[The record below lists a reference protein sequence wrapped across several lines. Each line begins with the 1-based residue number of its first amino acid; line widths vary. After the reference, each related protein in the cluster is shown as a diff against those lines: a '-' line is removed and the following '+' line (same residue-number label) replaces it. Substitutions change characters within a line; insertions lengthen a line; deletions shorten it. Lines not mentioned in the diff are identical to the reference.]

1 MSIRRQPLITGQY
14 YHIYNRG
21 VDKRD
26 IFSDKND
33 LYRFIES
40 IKEFNREDKINSL
53 SNLKK
58 LKPQNSQIAARPL
71 SEEKSKDILV
81 EIIGYCINPNHF
93 HFIIKQIS
101 DDGIS
106 KFMHKLQGG
115 YVSYFN
121 NKNSRNGSLFQ
132 GKFKSQIVVDENYF
146 NKLIGYVNKNYLIHS
161 IPENKNELVFS
172 GDFEYENNKF
182 NLISKNEA
190 KRILEVFGGV
200 NKFKKHCD
208 EIVSIVREERGKKSL
223 LEDEDLNVII
233 ESLPDSGLAAI

>member
-1 MSIRRQPLITGQY
+1 MSIRRQPLVTGKM

-33 LYRFIES
+33 IYRFIES
-40 IKEFNREDKINSL
+40 IKEFNREDKIISL
-53 SNLKK
+53 ANIRKSKKTNLKH
-58 LKPQNSQIAARPL
+58 QIEALPL
-71 SEEKSKDILV
+71 SEEKLV
-81 EIIGYCINPNHF
+81 EIIGYCLNPNHF
-93 HFIIKQIS
+93 HFILKQVS
-101 DDGIS
+101 DNGIS

-115 YVSYFN
+115 YSYYFN
-121 NKNSRNGSLFQ
+121 IKNTRSGSLFQ
-132 GKFKSQIVVDENYF
+132 GKFKSQIIVDENYF

-161 IPENKNELVFS
+161 IPENKNDLVFS
-172 GDFEYENNKF
+172 GDYEYENNKF
-182 NLISKNEA
+182 NIISKKEGKN
-190 KRILEVFGGV
+190 ILEIFGGL

-208 EIVSIVREERGKKSL
+208 EIVLIIREERGKKSL